1 MTERRSGGVALL
13 VLAVLVAAGL
23 ALRLHD
29 LEARAMGHTESY
41 VPGIVLPDDFG
52 EPRARLTLDRAV
64 VNSMWEVH
72 PPGWYALMWFWTKAF
87 GTSLLAIRLPGVLL
101 STACI
106 ALVFLL
112 ARLEGDRRAAFVA
125 AALVAF
131 SGHQIYWSQVARP
144 AAMLCFLALAA
155 SVLLLRVSS
164 GGKRRP
170 ALLLYGTTLTLGL
183 VIEYY
188 FWIFA
193 ATHVLWNLVENRRAP
208 RTAVAVLRTQL
219 LAVVLA
225 SPIVTLAVFQSRA
238 AHFEGDLIEGV
249 RDLLQLGFLFVE
261 TNPVPYAVPRWAPLV
276 LPVVGAV
283 LFAAGLFAVRGRTR
297 ERQPEEMQ
305 GPNLGWLAGAGVV
318 MTGVVLAAARFYAGY
333 APAKAGTLSATAVF
347 PALLVLVAALAR
359 RPDSVLVRIWTRL
372 LDTLHRGSASLSLAA
387 TLAVVPTVVVA
398 AATAFTPLFA
408 ERQMILFVPF
418 LLIVLARGVAWLAN
432 RRNRA
437 AAVVV
442 ALVLTLG
449 LGAAHAASLRWYAG
463 RVQSPH
469 DYRGLAERWKP
480 ALQDGDL
487 VFVIDH
493 WCTTPIFYY
502 VELGRYRFV
511 PRNWE
516 AVAAKEPRARVWR
529 LAFDGFPVPEEMQR
543 ALLGH
548 RRIESLKAEGVTAEL
563 YVPLR

>member
-1 MTERRSGGVALL
+1 VTERRPGRVALL
-13 VLAVLVAAGL
+13 VLACLVASGL
-23 ALRLHD
+23 ALRLHG

-87 GTSLLAIRLPGVLL
+87 GTSLFAIRLPGVLL
-101 STACI
+101 STACV

-112 ARLEGDRRAAFVA
+112 ARLEGDRRAALVA
-125 AALVAF
+125 AAFTAF
-131 SGHQIYWSQVARP
+131 SGHQIYWSQIARP

-155 SVLLLRVSS
+155 SVLLLLVSS
-164 GGKRRP
+164 GGRRRAVLLAYGA
-170 ALLLYGTTLTLGL
+170 ALTVGLL
-183 VIEYY
+183 VEYY

-193 ATHVLWNLVENRRAP
+193 ATHVLWNLVENRKAP
-208 RTAVAVLRTQL
+208 RTAIAVLRVQL

-276 LPVVGAV
+276 LPVVGAALFAWG
-283 LFAAGLFAVRGRTR
+283 LFAARGRTWAKL
-297 ERQPEEMQ
+297 PEEMQ
-305 GPNLGWLAGAGVV
+305 GPGLAVLAGAGAV
-318 MTGVVLAAARFYAGY
+318 MTGVVLAAAKFYAGY
-333 APAKAGTLSATAVF
+333 APAKATTLFATAAF
-347 PALLVLVAALAR
+347 PVLLVLVGVIAR
-359 RPDSVLVRIWTRL
+359 RPDSLPVRAWTRL
-372 LDTLHRGSASLSLAA
+372 LDSVHRGSDSLSLAA

-398 AATAFTPLFA
+398 AATTWTPLFA

-418 LLIVLARGVAWLAN
+418 FLVVLARGTAWLAN
-432 RRNRA
+432 RRNRV
-437 AAVVV
+437 AAVAVGT
-442 ALVLTLG
+442 VLALG
-449 LGAAHAASLRWYAG
+449 LGAAHAASIRWYAG

-469 DYRGLAERWKP
+469 DYRGLAERWEP

-487 VFVIDH
+487 IFVIDH

-502 VELGRYRFV
+502 VELHRHRFV
-511 PRNWE
+511 ARNWE
-516 AVAAKEPRARVWR
+516 EVAAKEPRARVWR

-543 ALLGH
+543 ALMGH
-548 RRIESLKAEGVTAEL
+548 RRIESLRAEGVTAEL